1 MEVRMH
7 YQVFGRHTGLRIAEL
22 VFGAAHFAQRQLAR
36 LDEISAIPKT
46 FPHPLMSNREIRQR
60 DRGPQARPPRPS
72 DGPCGLLQLSAPTDD
87 ERKIG

>member
-7 YQVFGRHTGLRIAEL
+7 YQVFGRHTGLRVAEL
-22 VFGAAHFAQRQLAR
+22 VFGAGSFRAAPAC
-36 LDEISAIPKT
+36 LDEVSAIPKT

-72 DGPCGLLQLSAPTDD
+72 DGPSGLIQLSAPTDD